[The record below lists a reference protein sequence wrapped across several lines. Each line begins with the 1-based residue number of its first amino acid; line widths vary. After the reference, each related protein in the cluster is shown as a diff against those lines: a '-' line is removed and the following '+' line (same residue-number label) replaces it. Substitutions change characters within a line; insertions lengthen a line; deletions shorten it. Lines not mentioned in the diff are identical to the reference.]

1 MKNAPDTELGERDS
15 PAGDP
20 SAGLHHEDIAMQFEA
35 IKPDRLYIKVANQL
49 SQLIAE
55 GKIKPGQKF
64 PAERDLAERLGVS
77 RPTIREA
84 MIALELQGVI
94 EIRTGSGIYV
104 TKKKPRLEVKD
115 KGIGPFEIL
124 ETRMLLE
131 TEACALAA
139 ERITDQQIAQLWEAY
154 REMEEEEKQENASET
169 ADWKFH
175 NIIASACQ
183 NSAIYAVVDWLWE
196 LRNQSELHTSF
207 SARIRDEGVHPILE
221 DHRAIIE
228 ALEKRDPEAARAA
241 MQKHLENATEAAAT
255 HFGNPS

>member
-1 MKNAPDTELGERDS
+1 
-15 PAGDP
+15 
-20 SAGLHHEDIAMQFEA
+20 MQFEA

-49 SQLIAE
+49 SQLISD
-55 GKIKPGQKF
+55 GKIEPGQKF
-64 PAERDLAERLGVS
+64 PAERELAERLGVS

-104 TKKKPRLEVKD
+104 TRKKPRLEVRD

-139 ERITDQQIAQLWEAY
+139 ERISDEQIEKLWAAY
-154 REMEEEEKQENASET
+154 REMEEENKKQDASEQ

-175 NIIASACQ
+175 NIIAMACQ
-183 NSAIYAVVDWLWE
+183 NTAIYAVVDWLWE
-196 LRNQSELHTSF
+196 LRNQSELHTAF
-207 SARIRDEGVHPILE
+207 SQRIRQEGVHPILE
-221 DHRAIIE
+221 DHRTIIE
-228 ALEKRDPEAARAA
+228 ALANRDAEGARQA
-241 MQKHLENATEAAAT
+241 MRKHLENATEAAAT
-255 HFGNPS
+255 HFGQN